1 LNGLATRAIAATKKE
16 QRQNF
21 LLPKS
26 PFALYYAYMRK
37 HFGGLPMRPPAKKRI
52 EADTAPAPAD
62 SRTEALQEKAKLAQY
77 LHAQGVNPVRWTE
90 AHPAPQSDQATFQKT
105 GLKSKDNQFEVG
117 GKLYD
122 WSPAVTATP
131 AQAKAIADAYVAE
144 RSGKDDDVISTPK
157 IEELVDIDAVPLK
170 HPLGTPHTER
180 PAEEHAALIRHYA
193 QSGVDPDKAHLGDPV
208 NMKDQER
215 LKAQIEKT
223 LPGDKTE
230 ISGLPGFY
238 QGFED
243 GWIYKTN
250 EYTRPSGGV
259 TVEEKATA
267 NDNTARRSAVE
278 LDSQNSG
285 PDAHPTDTSNTE
297 TNLKEKAIAELA
309 AAANHIDAITN
320 AVEHIQSNAQLTESD
335 KIILER
341 IKAAFVEVGLEFD
354 PKNANLEYLRTVAG
368 SIKRAA
374 LNSAADRRV
383 PLHVLVQ
390 QQNDQLAQALLGETV
405 TAAQFLD
412 PNNAEVRAA
421 TLAKASKSNPAI
433 TLMGSTIAAYLFG
446 KTAAEVVKEQA
457 KEDGTPNFFSPY
469 ADGTGALTGDKTP
482 ATQAVPSSG
491 DILQRLS
498 ATDISKIDR
507 MFSSEPSTFNR
518 SAPTPMS
525 PTQKADMLT
534 SGTVS
539 EIELFGLPIYL
550 TDPRGSLQT
559 QERIDKLKK
568 MVRDKLVECG
578 MTEED
583 AWGGEVAEHATER
596 AKERFVPRGEG
607 GVKGSRR
614 ADLSF
619 KIRWFGRTYIIDIN
633 TVDVLKNGS
642 MTKAERI
649 AAEGLRLNRLI
660 RLIIN
665 EGLPDGSKLDEYEGK
680 IGTVPK
686 GKDMTDEEWE
696 TAAKEWVDS
705 FLDCDGPLEADVY
718 LDPESKHPW
727 RGKE

>member
-1 LNGLATRAIAATKKE
+1 
-16 QRQNF
+16 
-21 LLPKS
+21 
-26 PFALYYAYMRK
+26 MRK

-62 SRTEALQEKAKLAQY
+62 SKAEALQEKAKLAQY

-90 AHPAPQSDQATFQKT
+90 AHPAPQSDQAAFQKT

-144 RSGKDDDVISTPK
+144 RSGKDDAVASAPK

-170 HPLGTPHTER
+170 HPFGTPHTER
-180 PAEEHAALIRHYA
+180 PANDISTAEEHAALIRHYA
-193 QSGVDPDKAHLGDPV
+193 QSGVDADKAHLGDPV
-208 NMKDQER
+208 EMKDQPR
-215 LKAQIEKT
+215 LKAEIEKT
-223 LPGDKTE
+223 LPGDKSE

-238 QGFED
+238 QGFDD
-243 GWIYKTN
+243 GWIYMAN
-250 EYTRPSGGV
+250 EYTRAKNAV
-259 TVEEKATA
+259 ATDEKAIA
-267 NDNTARRSAVE
+267 NDNATQRSTAQHYPRSGE
-278 LDSQNSG
+278 S
-285 PDAHPTDTSNTE
+285 DAPPTDTSNIE
-297 TNLKEKAIAELA
+297 KNLDEKAASDLTA
-309 AAANHIDAITN
+309 AASRVDGIVN
-320 AVEHIQSNAQLTESD
+320 AVEHVQSNFQLTAAD
-335 KIILER
+335 KASLELAR
-341 IKAAFVEVGLEFD
+341 AAFLEVGLTFD
-354 PKNANLEYLRTVAG
+354 PKNSNLDYLRTVAA
-368 SIKRAA
+368 SIKKTA
-374 LNSAADRRV
+374 LSKAVDNRRV

-390 QQNDQLAQALLGETV
+390 GQNEQLAQALLGGTV
-405 TAAQFLD
+405 AAAQFLN
-412 PNNAEVRAA
+412 PNNAEARAA
-421 TLAKASKSNPAI
+421 TLVNASRSNPAI
-433 TLMGSTIAAYLFG
+433 KVIGSAIATYLSG
-446 KTAAEVVKEQA
+446 RTAAEIVRKQA
-457 KEDGTPNFFSPY
+457 KEDRAPNLFSPY
-469 ADGTGALTGDKTP
+469 ADGAGALTSERAAAAP
-482 ATQAVPSSG
+482 AMPSSA
-491 DILQRLS
+491 DVLQRLS
-498 ATDISKIDR
+498 ATDVSQIDQI
-507 MFSSEPSTFNR
+507 FSSQPSTFNR
-518 SAPTPMS
+518 AKPSPMS
-525 PTQKADMLT
+525 PSQKADMLT

-660 RLIIN
+660 RLSIN
-665 EGLPDGSKLDEYEGK
+665 EGLPDGRKLDEYEGK